1 MFVFQ
6 REATHPCRSPLGGF
20 LLLNTVH
27 TSKLSP
33 KAHGKEERI
42 VFEMKL
48 TEDRVTDEGSQWT
61 VSAKKKKKPNQN
73 QQHLQ
78 PVTSQ
83 RY

>member
-6 REATHPCRSPLGGF
+6 REATHPCRSRSPLGGF

-48 TEDRVTDEGSQWT
+48 AEDRVPDEGSQWT
-61 VSAKKKKKPNQN
+61 VSAKNK
-73 QQHLQ
+73 
-78 PVTSQ
+78 
-83 RY
+83 